1 MNILPLPVTA
11 NHLTIYYQN
20 CRGIRTK
27 LQALFMNILTR
38 TYDIIILTETWL
50 VPEINNNEFID
61 QRYVVY
67 RCDRDRASTN
77 KQEGG
82 GVLVAI
88 LKIHRPIE
96 VDLNTPTNVTPL
108 HNYIEQVAVE
118 IPSGHK
124 LKHHVVAAAYIPPK
138 TPPFV
143 YEKHF
148 ESLYETLCNPN
159 VDFFYVAG
167 DYNLPEATWHMSAT
181 PNTVISSP
189 LCSGSTA
196 SCDHLNNF
204 MSLLSAS
211 QYNST
216 VNSKGKILDLLI
228 SNSPCCVQ
236 QESSPLLPADVYHP
250 PFTCDI
256 TIKIQNPPMDR
267 QSLQKYN
274 FYKADYKK
282 INDMIQKTNW
292 PELLAQEKSEDALSL
307 FYIKLDQI
315 IKPHTPVTCS
325 RSSNY
330 PVWFSRPL
338 INTFKKKQRAWIK
351 WKKYGNISD
360 YETFTVHRASCR
372 ELCGKCFTKYIS
384 SVEDS
389 LHSNVKHF
397 WTYISNRKD
406 KPCIPAKVHYKDTQ
420 SSEPEVVCDM
430 FSNFFHSVYEP
441 ASPLLSQWQPPTE
454 TSTACDVVNNLYF
467 NENKILS
474 VLKSLDP
481 TKGPGPD
488 GIPAYFLR
496 YTAAHICIPLAII
509 YNKCITEGV
518 FPKEWKRANITPV
531 HKGGSK
537 GNVENYR
544 PISILSTLS
553 KVFERLVHNEI
564 YPSLHNVIIE
574 QQHGFVKQRSTT
586 TNLLSFSSFLFDGFD
601 NGLQVDT
608 VYTDFCKA
616 FDKVDHELLLNK
628 IAFNGIRGN
637 LLRWFASYIT
647 NRCQRVVINGYRSNV
662 IEVTSGVPQGS
673 ILGPL
678 LFIIFINDIGSCFRN
693 TKFLLYAD
701 DLKVY
706 KSIKTLDDCILFQQ
720 DLDRLT
726 DYCLSNKL
734 VLSLP
739 KCSYLTFTK
748 NKHIIKFTYTLS
760 HAPLTQLYSI
770 RDLGVILD
778 SKLCL
783 DSHIN
788 KIVSKA
794 FQLFG
799 FIMRSTLDFKRT
811 SSYLCLY
818 KALVRSQLEYAV
830 SVWNPFYKKYAE
842 MVENVQYKFLR
853 AMHYRCHKS
862 YLTYSQLLSKYKLL
876 SLSSRRNYLEAAVLY
891 KIVRNKFNCTNLN
904 SMICYAVPRTIHR
917 RQVRAGTLFA
927 LNTCRT
933 NSGLRSP
940 VRRMVDT
947 YNRTFVNIDIFNCT
961 ISKFKSLIHTSLLNI
976 TNGPS

>member
-1 MNILPLPVTA
+1 MHILPLPVMDKK
-11 NHLTIYYQN
+11 LTIYYQN

-27 LQALFMNILTR
+27 LQTLYMNILTR

-50 VPEINNNEFID
+50 VPEIGNNEFID

-67 RCDRDRASTN
+67 RCDRDRASTS
-77 KQEGG
+77 KRDGG

-88 LKIHRPIE
+88 LKNLQPIE
-96 VDLNTPTNVTPL
+96 IDLNTFANANPL
-108 HNYIEQVAVE
+108 HTYIEQVAVE
-118 IPSGHK
+118 IPSGQK
-124 LKHHVVAAAYIPPK
+124 FKYHVVAAAYIPPK

-148 ESLYETLCNPN
+148 ETLYEALCKPN
-159 VDFFYVAG
+159 VDLFYVAG
-167 DYNLPEATWHMSAT
+167 DYNLPEATWHIPPTLNT
-181 PNTVISSP
+181 PITSC
-189 LCSGSTA
+189 LCVGSTA

-211 QYNST
+211 QYNYT
-216 VNSKGKILDLLI
+216 LNCKGKILDLLI
-228 SNSPCCVQ
+228 SNASCSVQPESP
-236 QESSPLLPADVYHP
+236 PLLPADIYHP
-250 PFTCDI
+250 PFVCNINI
-256 TIKIQNPPMDR
+256 TIKDPPLDR
-267 QSLQKYN
+267 QPLKKYN
-274 FYKADYKK
+274 FYKANYEN
-282 INDMIQKTNW
+282 INDLIQKTDW
-292 PELLAQEKSEDALSL
+292 HELLTHEKSEEALSL
-307 FYIKLDQI
+307 FYNKLDEI
-315 IKPHTPVTCS
+315 IRSHTPLACPK
-325 RSSNY
+325 SSNY

-338 INTFKKKQRAWIK
+338 INIFKKKQKAWIK

-360 YETFTVHRASCR
+360 YEAFTTHRASFKDM
-372 ELCGKCFTKYIS
+372 CGKCFSKYIS

-389 LHSNVKHF
+389 LHTNIKHF
-397 WTYISNRKD
+397 WTYVSNKKD
-406 KPCIPAKVHYKDTQ
+406 KPYIPAKVYYKDTKAT
-420 SSEPEVVCDM
+420 EPEVICDV

-441 ASPLLSQWQPPTE
+441 ASPLLSHWQPPAE
-454 TSTACDVVNNLYF
+454 ISPACDIISSLHF
-467 NENKILS
+467 NEQKIRRELR
-474 VLKSLDP
+474 SLDP
-481 TKGPGPD
+481 AKGPGPD

-496 YTAAHICIPLAII
+496 RTAAEICKPLTII

-544 PISILSTLS
+544 PISLLSTLS
-553 KVFERLVHNEI
+553 KVFEKLVHNEL
-564 YPSLHNVIIE
+564 YPVLHNIIIP
-574 QQHGFVKQRSTT
+574 QQHGFVKLRSTT
-586 TNLLSFSSFLFDGFD
+586 TNLLSFSSFLFDSFD
-601 NGLQVDT
+601 NGLQVDA

-637 LLRWFASYIT
+637 LLRWFASYIL
-647 NRCQRVVINGYRSNV
+647 NRCQRVVINGYSSRV

-678 LFIIFINDIGSCFRN
+678 LFNIFVNDIGYCFHH
-693 TKFLLYAD
+693 TQFLMYAD

-706 KSIKTLDDCILFQQ
+706 KSIKTVDDSILFQQ

-726 DYCLSNKL
+726 DYCHRNKL
-734 VLSLP
+734 KLSIP
-739 KCSYLTFTK
+739 KCNFLTFTK
-748 NKHIIKFTYTLS
+748 NKHIIKYTYILS
-760 HAPLTQLYSI
+760 HKSLSQLKSV
-770 RDLGVILD
+770 RDLGVIFD
-778 SKLCL
+778 TKLCL
-783 DSHIN
+783 DLHIN

-799 FIMRSTLDFKRT
+799 FVMRSTLDFKKT
-811 SSYLCLY
+811 TSYLCLY

-830 SVWNPFYKKYAE
+830 SVWIPFYKKYAE

-853 AMHYRCHKS
+853 AMHYRCHKA
-862 YLTYSQLLSKYKLL
+862 YLPYPNLLSKYKLL
-876 SLSSRRNYLEAAVLY
+876 SLSSRRKYLEATVLY
-891 KIVRNKFNCTNLN
+891 NIVRNRFNCTNLTN
-904 SMICYAVPRTIHR
+904 MICYAVPRTIHR

-947 YNRTFVNIDIFNCT
+947 YNVTFVDIDIFNCS
-961 ISKFKSLIHTSLLNI
+961 INKFKSLLHSSLLN
-976 TNGPS
+976 TQTTL